1 MAHKT
6 FISYKYSE
14 ARNLRDRIINCLRN
28 DATYYQGETSQ
39 SPNYSDRTTEY
50 IKEKLKDMI
59 YDSSVTIVILSPNMN
74 QSNWIDWEISYSLK
88 EMSRNGRTSK
98 TNGIV
103 AVVQKDIW
111 GGYSWLYQ
119 TGFWGQKILN
129 KNVISPLVTQNQD
142 NLKSNYSGEQSYIS
156 IVTEDDFLK
165 NPNYYLETAFEKCQN
180 AWKYRIT
187 KEV

>member
-14 ARNLRDRIINCLRN
+14 ARELRDQIISRLGS

-50 IKEKLKDMI
+50 IKSKLKDMI

-98 TNGIV
+98 TNGVIAV
-103 AVVQKDIW
+103 AQKDIW
-111 GGYSWLYQ
+111 GSYNWLYQ
-119 TGFWGQKILN
+119 TGYFGQSILN
-129 KNVISPLVTQNQD
+129 KNVISPLVAQNQN
-142 NLKSNYSGEQSYIS
+142 NLKSNYSGDQSYIS
-156 IVTEDDFLK
+156 IVTEDEFLK
-165 NPNYYLETAFEKCQN
+165 YPNYYIDKTFEKCQDS
-180 AWKYRIT
+180 WKYNIT
-187 KEV
+187 KEI

>member
-14 ARNLRDRIINCLRN
+14 ARDLRDKIIRRLGN

-50 IKEKLKDMI
+50 IKDKLKDMI

-98 TNGIV
+98 TNGIIAV
-103 AVVQKDIW
+103 AQKSIW
-111 GGYSWLYQ
+111 SGYNWLYQ
-119 TGFWGQKILN
+119 SGYYGQPILN
-129 KNVISPLVTQNQD
+129 TNIISPLIAKNQK
-142 NLKSNYSGEQSYIS
+142 NLNHEYTGDESYIS
-156 IVTEDDFLK
+156 IVTEDEFLK
-165 NPNYYLETAFEKCQN
+165 YPSYYIDKAFEKSQN
-180 AWKYRIT
+180 SWKYRII